1 MLATHKLFQLLVT
14 ISGLLALA
22 ASPVLAGGQKIPE
35 LREGITLPQQ
45 CREATMI
52 HAMRGTAEDSRRRFS
67 ESDAGSTSGKC
78 DQRGYAEPSAISLV
92 R

>member
-35 LREGITLPQQ
+35 LRGGITLPQQ
-45 CREATMI
+45 CREATTI
-52 HAMRGTAEDSRRRFS
+52 HAMRGTVEDSRRRFS
-67 ESDAGSTSGKC
+67 ESDAG
-78 DQRGYAEPSAISLV
+78 
-92 R
+92 